1 MQEFSQEEL
10 QRAADRVREMSRRAN
25 LSGGRHTRPPMP
37 DFVSTRVGETPQNTV
52 PNIMQND
59 MQKAH
64 TKPNAINSLFKMINF
79 KNLEIDGDVS
89 LILGILLLLS
99 GETYDELL
107 SLALLYRMM

>member
-25 LSGGRHTRPPMP
+25 LSGGRHVRPPMP
-37 DFVSTRVGETPQNTV
+37 DFVSTREGETVKNNT
-52 PNIMQND
+52 PHIMQND

-64 TKPNAINSLFKMINF
+64 NKQNPINSLFKMINF
-79 KNLEIDGDVS
+79 KSLEIDGDVS
-89 LILGILLLLS
+89 LILGIMLLLS

-107 SLALLYRMM
+107 SLALLYIMM